1 MTKRISAE
9 AWITF
14 ALATLAQE
22 GFDSL
27 KADVLAR
34 RLGITRG
41 SFYWYFADLGTFH
54 ARVIAHWKEIATEAI
69 ITEIERHESHAARF
83 DALLRLAFG
92 RGAPVEIRMRY
103 WAESNADAARAVR
116 DIDRRRRRY
125 IEQLLVDAGIA
136 PALAATRARL
146 VYWTYLGAALSRNT
160 LTGQALDET
169 VAGLK
174 RIGLG
179 GGERPASRRRRG

>member
-9 AWITF
+9 VWITF

-22 GFDSL
+22 GFDAL
-27 KADVLAR
+27 KADLLAR

-41 SFYWYFADLGTFH
+41 SFYWYFADLHSFH

-69 ITEIERHESHAARF
+69 ITEIERYESHAERF

-92 RGAPVEIRMRY
+92 RGAPVEIRMRH

-125 IEQLLVDAGIA
+125 IEQLLVDAGIT
-136 PALAATRARL
+136 PAVAATRARL

-160 LTGQALDET
+160 LTGRALDET
-169 VAGLK
+169 VAELM

-179 GGERPASRRRRG
+179 GERPVRRRRHD